1 MTEVCQDENSH
12 LCANQI
18 IIIDDYRLQIE
29 YARSMCQKFEF
40 SMKDVGIGVFVKAN
54 FYYEYN
60 FFVEQYNEDINR
72 INDKYMKKLKCLIFT
87 TMPWCCCYPLWILFS
102 IVVVFSVPTFIYNLF
117 RFITLINII
126 STLKENKKN
135 IPDPFQKMIYCKNLN
150 MYNEYFRLTSK
161 L

>member
-1 MTEVCQDENSH
+1 MITDIKLN
-12 LCANQI
+12 I
-18 IIIDDYRLQIE
+18 
-29 YARSMCQKFEF
+29 YALLCQKFEF
-40 SMKDVGIGVFVKAN
+40 SMKNITIRIFVKKN

-60 FFVEQYNEDINR
+60 FFAEQYNHDANR
-72 INDKYMKKLKCLIFT
+72 VNNKYMKKLKCLIFT
-87 TMPWCCCYPLWILFS
+87 TMPCCCCYPLWILFS